1 MKKINKKGFTLVEL
15 LAVIVLLGIVA
26 TALAARVFA
35 TMNNSKSRTFVTTF
49 NDIQKQVMAD
59 YMIGQVITG
68 DGKEVLEHYDLNE
81 KDYVLKVEEYGTG
94 GYKVTLTAA
103 ANGSFNSMSKL
114 EKEKEPCTNISGL
127 NEGTKC
133 SGKQI
138 SNVIETGNE

>member
-81 KDYVLKVEEYGTG
+81 KDYVLKV
-94 GYKVTLTAA
+94 
-103 ANGSFNSMSKL
+103 
-114 EKEKEPCTNISGL
+114 
-127 NEGTKC
+127 
-133 SGKQI
+133 
-138 SNVIETGNE
+138 